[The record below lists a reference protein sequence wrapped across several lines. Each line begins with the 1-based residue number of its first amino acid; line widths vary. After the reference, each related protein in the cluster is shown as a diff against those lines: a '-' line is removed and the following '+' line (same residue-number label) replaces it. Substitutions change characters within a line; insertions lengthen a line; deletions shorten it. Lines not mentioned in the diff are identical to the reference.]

1 MKITRKQLR
10 QIILE
15 AFKDLSSILPGP
27 QSTENKPRRRISR
40 RDPRT
45 GRPIKTHPIRG
56 MVPGLSDNPGIP
68 EGGIPATINSMS
80 DVRFDDRKAK
90 TLRSDSPFV
99 AGSSG
104 YHATYQHAY
113 TEDDL
118 KIFIKRVDPNSGE
131 YRWLPIKGD
140 YPDHAE
146 GTYVVI
152 PALFSKG
159 LLGVCQIISSMNLS
173 ARTIDGKD
181 AKVPVLVLKSID
193 SGRVVSKIGKA
204 FVKKV
209 AGPRSLHKAEEVNQ
223 AFVPKI
229 RAYRE

>member
-1 MKITRKQLR
+1 MKITRKQLK

-27 QSTENKPRRRISR
+27 KTPEERSGRRRISR

-56 MVPGLSDNPGIP
+56 MVSDLDRLEIP
-68 EGGIPATINSMS
+68 EGGTPATINSMS

-90 TLRSDSPFV
+90 NLTSDSPFV

-104 YHATYQHAY
+104 YHATYQHTY

-118 KIFIKRVDPNSGE
+118 TFLIKKTDPDTGA
-131 YRWLPIKGD
+131 YRWMPIKGD

-146 GTYVVI
+146 GTYVMI

-173 ARTIDGKD
+173 ASTVDGKD
-181 AKVPVLVLKSID
+181 AKIPVLVLKSID

-209 AGPRSLHKAEEVNQ
+209 AGPRSLHKAEEVNR